1 MYRPYVFPTKPAVY
15 TDHDD
20 IGVFDRLY
28 EINDINT
35 KERDI
40 LARWLCNNCTSNFV
54 MVEIASRMIAG
65 GSTDLKNSWK
75 RYSRDVLKTYHV
87 KLHRSDV
94 MLFELC
100 WLTESTGVLY

>member
-1 MYRPYVFPTKPAVY
+1 MHRPYIFPTKPAVY

-20 IGVFDRLY
+20 IGIFARLY
-28 EINDINT
+28 EISDISP

-40 LARWLCNNCTSNFV
+40 LAKWLCYNCTTNFV

-75 RYSRDVLKTYHV
+75 RYNRDVLKTYQI
-87 KLHRSDV
+87 KLHKPDIL
-94 MLFELC
+94 LFELC
-100 WLTESTGVLY
+100 WLTDREVVL